1 MRAFLRRDSPQESE
15 HDGFVNFKERIF
27 FANVRIHQHINLLP
41 YQQVDDGKIHIIAED
56 ALLYAFFK
64 EIYRLFRV
72 LVVSARHQLISFGV
86 LLDVLKKLLVGGMEL
101 LDTALVA
108 FQQYFQYVFGC
119 GKHISQ
125 KLIPFFLTFQNALLQ
140 QGFLVRKNFIK
151 GTFGNT
157 Q

>member
-56 ALLYAFFK
+56 ALLHAFFK

-72 LVVSARHQLISFGV
+72 LIVSARHQLISFGV
-86 LLDVLKKLLVGGMEL
+86 LLDVLKNFLLVAWNCSIL
-101 LDTALVA
+101 
-108 FQQYFQYVFGC
+108 
-119 GKHISQ
+119 
-125 KLIPFFLTFQNALLQ
+125 
-140 QGFLVRKNFIK
+140 RW
-151 GTFGNT
+151 
-157 Q
+157 